1 MGQYISNTNVG
12 TGNVIGISQSL
23 FHGSGIYF
31 WVFFKDKAIEYVISK
46 GSDDYSQR
54 PSATGR
60 VKGFSQSIRSGFVSD
75 IITNEGS
82 YEADFVVLTENGD
95 VLTTSTYS
103 NQNGSVVM
111 GHASGLIQRST
122 FYDGMDESGKD
133 VTGETMLNLNSF
145 YIMTDNHVLYRYQDG
160 GLVVVKSYG
169 SEPSIFY
176 TGCTQNFVEKTSQGY
191 LNLVSFDSDR
201 EYRVSTTFSRIDDM
215 V

>member
-75 IITNEGS
+75 IITNEGT
-82 YEADFVVLTENGD
+82 YEADFVVLTEDGD
-95 VLTTSTYS
+95 VLTTSTSS

-122 FYDGMDESGKD
+122 FYDGMDESGRD

-145 YIMTDNHVLYRYQDG
+145 YIMTDNHVLYRY
-160 GLVVVKSYG
+160 
-169 SEPSIFY
+169 
-176 TGCTQNFVEKTSQGY
+176 
-191 LNLVSFDSDR
+191 
-201 EYRVSTTFSRIDDM
+201 
-215 V
+215 